1 MPLVALV
8 EAIAAKQATVLWV
21 QDLHWA
27 DPSTLALL
35 RRLPPL
41 VSAPVLIVVNYRP
54 RILPGI
60 GEERI
65 IVDDLTD
72 DQVSTMLLE
81 LLDGTLADS
90 LLNVVAAPAGGAR
103 RRLRCRVRT
112 RLHPGTAAGCAGWH
126 HPARQGVRH
135 RTSRSRQVAFAYRAM
150 DQRRAIQVLLRP

>member
-8 EAIAAKQATVLWV
+8 EAIAAKQPTLLCV

-27 DPSTLALL
+27 DPSTLGLL

-60 GEERI
+60 REERI

-72 DQVSTMLLE
+72 DQVSTMLRE
-81 LLDGTLADS
+81 PLDGTLRTPSSTWSPLALVALGVDRGVAFVRDYIPR
-90 LLNVVAAPAGGAR
+90 LLPDVLDG
-103 RRLRCRVRT
+103 T
-112 RLHPGTAAGCAGWH
+112 IQPGKVFDIEPPVLG
-126 HPARQGVRH
+126 
-135 RTSRSRQVAFAYRAM
+135 SAFAYRAM
-150 DQRRAIQVLLRP
+150 DKRRAIKVLLRP